1 MNALVTT
8 AALSSRPIALRT
20 AGHSHGPITRLISPG
35 DVGELVKPF
44 VFLDLFKAPPDAFRG
59 FPMHPHSGIATLT
72 WVLGGSGVYEDTTG
86 KSGVLPTGGMEWMQA
101 GGGVWHTGH
110 PIGEMPFEGFQLWV
124 ALPPKLENEPAR
136 STYLSPEHIPQAGPV
151 KVLLGEYQGLSSIV
165 TPPSPMNYLAVE
177 LQDGEEWI
185 YQPPAGHDVAWLAV
199 ARGTLEAA
207 ETIVQGELAVFAD
220 GNEPIHVRAK
230 GIASFV
236 VGSAAKHPYPL
247 VLGNYSVH
255 TSADALYRGEANI
268 RRIGTELAA
277 RGKLSS

>member
-1 MNALVTT
+1 MNAPVTT
-8 AALSSRPIALRT
+8 ATLSNRPIALRT

-44 VFLDLFKAPPDAFRG
+44 VFLDLFKVSPANFRG

-86 KSGVLPTGGMEWMQA
+86 KSGLLPAGGMEWMQA

-110 PIGEMPFEGFQLWV
+110 PIGEIPFEGFQLWV
-124 ALPPKLENEPAR
+124 ALPPELENADAR

-151 KVLLGEYQGLSSIV
+151 KVLLGEYHGLSSIV
-165 TPPSPMNYLAVE
+165 PPPSAMNYLAVE
-177 LQDGEEWI
+177 LQDGEEWS

-199 ARGTLEAA
+199 ARGELEAA
-207 ETIVQGELAVFAD
+207 KTIGRGELAVFAD
-220 GNEPIHVRAK
+220 GNEAIRVRAK
-230 GIASFV
+230 GTTSFV
-236 VGSAAKHPYPL
+236 VGFAAKHPYPL

-255 TSADALYRGEANI
+255 TSTDALYRGEANI
-268 RRIGTELAA
+268 RRIGAELAVQ
-277 RGKLSS
+277 GKLSS